1 MYRSQSWANCWSA
14 SGHSLKKL
22 DFYYRVRNFLQCSY
36 HLTNVKLVRSSSEK
50 NIGRGET
57 LYQKHAALKLKRT
70 SPSYIFNED
79 VADKIASKIMET
91 RKAKD
96 TPIIEYNPGPCL
108 LTKKLIKNGAKSVIG
123 IEAKLDFQP
132 YLQNT
137 KRLFR
142 SKFSF
147 HLWDPYINVLFD
159 SKRMSN
165 LHTKEKESFKEIR
178 QKSWCEEPYASIFG
192 ILTPSKARYFISLMI
207 NCLGTKESIY
217 SLGRPELFLLV
228 PARNY
233 KTLNMKFPN
242 TNYLFYRKTSSV
254 LNLFFDIELLMEL
267 KVSDVFPHFAV
278 PRKFQTPSN
287 SPVTVNKDSIYFIK
301 IVPKQI
307 RDAISDS
314 ETYAKFLTFLNQVLQ
329 KRSSRLI
336 PKMES
341 WLPGSGVHLI
351 RMGYT
356 MMHLIGEVSP
366 EQYLELYLEL
376 QKWPEFPESSLQAIL
391 IHATPEKDT
400 ASEES
405 V

>member
-1 MYRSQSWANCWSA
+1 
-14 SGHSLKKL
+14 
-22 DFYYRVRNFLQCSY
+22 
-36 HLTNVKLVRSSSEK
+36 
-50 NIGRGET
+50 
-57 LYQKHAALKLKRT
+57 
-70 SPSYIFNED
+70 
-79 VADKIASKIMET
+79 
-91 RKAKD
+91 
-96 TPIIEYNPGPCL
+96 
-108 LTKKLIKNGAKSVIG
+108 
-123 IEAKLDFQP
+123 
-132 YLQNT
+132 
-137 KRLFR
+137 
-142 SKFSF
+142 
-147 HLWDPYINVLFD
+147 
-159 SKRMSN
+159 
-165 LHTKEKESFKEIR
+165 
-178 QKSWCEEPYASIFG
+178 
-192 ILTPSKARYFISLMI
+192 MI

-233 KTLNMKFPN
+233 K
-242 TNYLFYRKTSSV
+242 
-254 LNLFFDIELLMEL
+254 L